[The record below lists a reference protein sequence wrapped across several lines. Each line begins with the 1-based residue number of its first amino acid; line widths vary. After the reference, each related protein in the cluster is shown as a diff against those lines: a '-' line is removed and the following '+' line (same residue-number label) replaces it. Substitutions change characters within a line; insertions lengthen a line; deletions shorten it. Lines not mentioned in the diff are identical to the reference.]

1 MVIVFVH
8 VPLHVCGPVLL
19 LHVTPL
25 PHKSLA
31 TAPPLFESHVVNPV
45 FESGSVPWHSEVPVE
60 AGVVIEGA
68 VLSVI
73 VKVDVVELALPQSSV
88 AVHVIVIV
96 WVHVPLHVCGPLLL
110 LHVTLLPHRSIAV
123 APPLFA
129 SHAVNPV
136 FASGSTP

>member
-19 LHVTPL
+19 LHVTLL

-45 FESGSVPWHSEVPVE
+45 FASGSVPWHSEVPVE
-60 AGVVIEGA
+60 AEVVIEGA

-88 AVHVIVIV
+88 AANEIGRAHV
-96 WVHVPLHVCGPLLL
+96 
-110 LHVTLLPHRSIAV
+110 
-123 APPLFA
+123 
-129 SHAVNPV
+129 
-136 FASGSTP
+136 